1 MSKITSAYN
10 GLAAMM
16 AVLVTESTVGQVP
29 VAGSSHILGYY
40 LLWLTLRTL
49 GLRCG
54 QSQRRLEASGGEQS
68 LPCCTIHKKSRYDK
82 VYVDE
87 MTMTKWAELPLESGG
102 PFTIALSSVH

>member
-68 LPCCTIHKKSRYDK
+68 LPCCTIHKKVGMIKCMLMRWQWLSEQSCLWRA
-82 VYVDE
+82 VD
-87 MTMTKWAELPLESGG
+87 PLQ
-102 PFTIALSSVH
+102 